1 MTSSIVNY
9 IIENYLSNIFEIN
22 PEQTKASL
30 WAGTV
35 ELNNIKFKKDIF
47 TSLNLSYIEL
57 EEGYIGYLKITLQ
70 LPRFYLYPIKLNIDK
85 VFIFAKQK
93 SVNKINKR
101 DEIKIME
108 EYKKNKLKTIEEL
121 LIKIKELN
129 NESPGIQKQIIDNL
143 QINIKNLVFIFEDSV
158 SYLKHPFK
166 FGIICEQI
174 FFNSTDENF
183 NVKENEN
190 LIENDI
196 KYKLSKIEKFSIF
209 LDYYDHINELNI
221 ENKIIKSEEEKISIE
236 IKNFLKEKYKLYAYC
251 LSEINV
257 YNTKKDSHYYI
268 LYNLNMI
275 SKLIINK
282 NYKENNQSYF
292 SLEIDF
298 NEINNCIK
306 IKQIKAIAKE
316 LNYINLKNLYQQG
329 LEKEIYKQN
338 LTEKEIAEYIDLYIN
353 YYKTKYID
361 IYKNDEENKKF
372 LNNLNKI
379 ETKLSF
385 NQIQNMRE
393 LSYIKIKYIISIGEV
408 DKKIEDA
415 NNAWYFISSRED
427 DIKKLKEEREK
438 ILEIEKEKSN
448 KESLINQLLNIE
460 KKNNENNN
468 NNNEE
473 NDYKLLN
480 LKFKMKKLILNI
492 EEFNKKN
499 LMELNIT
506 NFIVELKINL
516 ISKYFY
522 FCLENINLKQYCTKN
537 INYQNAIYT
546 KNNNENEENNNNNN
560 IINIIFEINP
570 KFEKSDYK
578 LIIKGDKQLVILYDS
593 YYLGYIQY
601 KLIKHFNNFDFNELS
616 SFTGEEISKYI
627 NYGYSYF
634 LNKNNNELINF
645 NIDLD
650 INLNS
655 PIILI
660 PKDFLNENNNEIIFI
675 NSGNIEINSEL
686 LERKKKNID
695 YSIIKTNENMYSKY
709 VINLTKMIVKKIDN
723 YNVLNFIENENDFK
737 IVNESFIKINVNN
750 IIDYKN
756 IYLDK
761 IIVDANISNIKM
773 ELNEETIIFLIT
785 LYENYLKENMLLEKI
800 KIKNKEIKDEI
811 NNKNEDLN
819 DNNINN
825 NNNNENIVV
834 IENEKEQKEK
844 NINNETEEINT
855 NSNNLNTNLI
865 NDNNKNLI
873 TMKINFG
880 LIEFNIYKSL
890 TSNEEKLKLENNLD
904 IPSQKD
910 FLQFYMNHTFFEIK
924 IKQNGILD
932 SYYNFGFIFL
942 YDKDT
947 FIDNKTLKKNYYI
960 NKEFECIL
968 GTSIINK
975 EKIKKNKI
983 KFSELLNNENL
994 NDENNNNYSIKIQY
1008 KYVPKTKEIFVNM
1021 NIEKIFFSPNF
1032 DSIKRIYQFIMF
1044 YTKVYFNSQNL
1055 LLGAELKELLENYD
1069 KRIEIDE
1076 FEKQNNLN
1084 NNSNDKILYK
1094 NISTLMKFKR
1104 ILSKKVKSKSKKII
1118 TVNKT
1123 ENTQLTFKLNC
1134 IINSLDFVIP
1144 INPKLNNTY
1153 ILFMSAYFSMFNS
1166 IYSKIETQY
1175 HYYQIL
1181 NYNYKDYLYQFNF
1194 ELLKGKMNMFKF
1206 KENYIIFNNY
1216 KDVDLDNITKS
1227 FEMKYK
1233 QLINLDF
1240 NNEYYVYKID
1250 LNCGKLNFVMN
1261 LGNLISFY
1269 DLYLNSMKFVYEYK
1283 KEYESILTKN
1293 LFNNNDKNNNIE
1305 NVIINNIQYSINNK
1319 NLNNTINNNNTNNS
1333 YTTNIDNFTNFIDCS
1348 FNQKSISIKIYDY
1361 FKGSY
1366 RKILSINLK
1375 EMSSIY
1381 LSNSDPKDGTNF
1393 SNSLIEMISG
1403 INFPIEIYDIKQL
1416 YQYSYFKF
1424 NFEIKYFNLFLNQWE
1439 SFLEP
1444 FSINM
1449 YLIQVLKRMRKRL
1462 EIISNEKM
1470 INFNLSCN
1478 VLKILKIV
1486 IEKYKKILNE
1496 NDNKEIENIENN
1508 IEIKGFEENNII
1520 IKFKNKTGE
1529 NILFWFD
1536 NKKNSKQF
1544 ELKDKNYKEFTLED
1558 INNEN
1563 IDYKEINNIFNTTFS
1578 FKINDKIIKY
1588 NNINYSEVQFHRIN
1602 IDNKNYLDLKIKS
1615 YINDNLVRIISFSS
1629 NILIK
1634 NESEIDL
1641 IINNDKNN
1649 ENIIINNHN
1658 SMYIPI
1664 NWILFKDS
1672 INIYVQFNNE
1682 KKLLFKNL
1690 NNIFNIS
1697 SYVSFENGENLSF
1710 DIVELES
1717 NNYNIDNIKLY
1728 KIIINSPISLFNKTP
1743 YDMKI
1748 NEFVLKSLSNNN
1760 LYKNINISNSDNVI
1774 KTILENKLKIF
1785 YKINNNIEELIIN
1798 RYKKSI
1804 ENNNCYNV
1812 SFSNN
1817 NGSLICKFLN
1827 YSGYNLSV
1835 SENKLFKISN
1845 YKQNNIKIIIFFD
1858 YFFVNKT
1865 NTNILIQNV
1874 FNKNNN
1880 DIDNKNNVNIKLNI
1894 EPQSIIPVSSFLMN
1908 NEVKLNLTSSEDS
1921 ESFKLN
1927 TIGANFALNLKHKFK
1942 DVLIPLGI
1950 NIQSSYKYSF
1960 SQYIMVENRYKII
1973 NKLGF
1978 DIYLKENNDN
1988 NQNNFKI
1995 KNNEIFNVLL
2005 SNEKNKLFKI
2015 GINNEF
2021 SSNIIDLDNIGQFDM
2036 KIKVNKPSINDNE
2049 ILKKLFTYNK
2059 KDYYLPFT
2067 CFIQSYDN
2075 CVVYCLLTFN
2085 KHSLIEI
2092 DNKTNYNIKI
2102 KLINYNNIDNNDINI
2117 QPNKI
2122 IPLIIK
2128 DIKHINKLDI
2138 NIDNKNIII
2147 SLNKFR
2153 KYYLTLNKNTIIKF
2167 QLEPMNG
2174 NLTKNLIITSINNNN
2189 NLINYENTNFM
2200 KCFTKYFGMKY
2211 YFNLKGIGFSFIDQE
2226 PKEILYISLYKI
2238 YFNYN
2243 YIMKYLI
2250 DNSEN
2255 IKEEFIFKILN
2266 IQIDYCLDNSF
2277 KVIMSPKTQILPE
2290 IEEQLL
2296 IQNSGENLIPF
2307 LQVLVVKRTNINS
2320 NNNIDNNNEK
2330 EINIYYQRIEVVL
2343 QEITM
2348 KIDHVVINQLINLIN
2363 EYLISFG
2370 LIISS
2375 NKNKNN
2381 NKKENEENKENK
2393 ENEENKKEIF
2403 SKIPIEKLYSDISQI
2418 TSYAIKNL
2426 SISVI
2431 KLNISFRFDK
2441 NSINNLILKYGF
2453 LINILKMF
2461 PSSLISFSDIPFKF
2475 KEINID
2481 NIYNDLS
2488 YITNELI
2495 ENYKLEALGQ
2505 FYKIIFG
2512 IDLLGNPIKLLN
2524 NIGTGFYELFNEP
2537 RKGFIKG
2544 KFGKG
2549 VMKGFSSLFTNIVGG
2564 TFNSI
2569 YKISDSIYNT
2579 TKLIS
2584 NNNNNINND
2593 NLYDNEEDTPNNCL
2607 EGTWRGIKF
2616 FFIEI
2621 YEGCFGICIKPY
2633 NQSREEGVV
2642 GFFKG
2647 CGNGIA
2653 GAVLCPISSITILT
2667 GNISKG
2673 IVNSIGYDKYLN
2685 KRFREPRIL
2694 CENMPILPYDKMI
2707 KSNKIVKEFI
2717 FNNKNNDVVKN
2728 LDLSVKNKKIGL
2740 ENSSKIVFCEFFN
2753 KNKNFIIISDVII
2766 VILNDNIDKII
2777 EKIYIDNI
2785 KNVKINENNK
2795 IIILLKD
2802 EDKIVL
2808 NIENKNI
2815 VDKIINILND
2825 KNIK

>member
-30 WAGTV
+30 WEGTV
-35 ELNNIKFKKDIF
+35 ELNNIKFKKNIF
-47 TSLNLSYIEL
+47 TSLNLPYIEL
-57 EEGYIGYLKITLQ
+57 DEGFIGYLKITLQ

-93 SVNKINKR
+93 SVNKINKK

-121 LIKIKELN
+121 LLKIKELN
-129 NESPGIQKQIIDNL
+129 KETPGIQKQIFDNL

-166 FGIICEQI
+166 FGIICEEI
-174 FFNSTDENF
+174 SFNSTDENF
-183 NVKENEN
+183 NIKENEN
-190 LIENDI
+190 LKENEI
-196 KYKLSKIEKFSIF
+196 KYKLSKIENFSIF
-209 LDYYDHINELNI
+209 LDYYDHINEFNI
-221 ENKIIKSEEEKISIE
+221 ENKIVKSEEEKINKE

-257 YNTKKDSHYYI
+257 HNKKKDSHYYI

-275 SKLIINK
+275 SKLIINN
-282 NYKENNQSYF
+282 NYKENNLSQF

-361 IYKNDEENKKF
+361 IYKNEDENKKF
-372 LNNLNKI
+372 LNNLNEI
-379 ETKLSF
+379 ESKLSF

-393 LSYIKIKYIISIGEV
+393 LSNIKIKYIISIGEV
-408 DKKIEDA
+408 DKKIKDV
-415 NNAWYFISSRED
+415 NDAWYFISSRED

-438 ILEIEKEKSN
+438 ILKIEKEKSN
-448 KESLINQLLNIE
+448 KDSLINQLLNIE
-460 KKNNENNN
+460 KKNVENINN
-468 NNNEE
+468 KNEE
-473 NDYKLLN
+473 NDYKLFN
-480 LKFKMKKLILNI
+480 LKFNMKKLILNV
-492 EEFNKKN
+492 EEINKKN
-499 LMELNIT
+499 LMELNVT
-506 NFIVELKINL
+506 NFVIESKINL

-522 FCLENINLKQYCTKN
+522 FCLEDFNLKQYCTKN

-546 KNNNENEENNNNNN
+546 KNNNENNNNNNN

-578 LIIKGDKQLVILYDS
+578 LIIKGEKQLVILYDN

-601 KLIKHFNNFDFNELS
+601 KLLKHFNNFDFDELS

-634 LNKNNNELINF
+634 LNKNNKLMNF
-645 NIDLD
+645 NIDLN

-660 PKDFLNENNNEIIFI
+660 PKDFLNERNNEIFFI

-686 LERKKKNID
+686 LERKKNNID
-695 YSIIKTNENMYSKY
+695 YSIIKTNENMYCKY
-709 VINLTKMIVKKIDN
+709 IINLTKMIVKKIDD
-723 YNVLNFIENENDFK
+723 YNMENFKENENDFK
-737 IVNESFIKINVNN
+737 IINESFIKINVNN
-750 IIDYKN
+750 IIDYN
-756 IYLDK
+756 NVYLDR
-761 IIVDANISNIKM
+761 IIVDVDISNIKM
-773 ELNEETIIFLIT
+773 ELNEETIVFLIT
-785 LYENYLKENMLLEKI
+785 LYENYLKKNMLLEKI
-800 KIKNKEIKDEI
+800 NVKNKEIKGD
-811 NNKNEDLN
+811 
-819 DNNINN
+819 INN
-825 NNNNENIVV
+825 NNDLNENNI
-834 IENEKEQKEK
+834 INNNLNYENESKEK
-844 NINNETEEINT
+844 NIQTEEINT
-855 NSNNLNTNLI
+855 NSNVSNNNLI
-865 NDNNKNLI
+865 NDNKNLI

-890 TSNEEKLKLENNLD
+890 TLSEEKLKNENNLN

-924 IKQNGILD
+924 IKNNGIID
-932 SYYNFGFIFL
+932 SFYNFGFIFL

-947 FIDNKTLKKNYYI
+947 FIDNKTLNKNYYI

-968 GTSIINK
+968 GTSIENK
-975 EKIKKNKI
+975 EKINKNKI
-983 KFSELLNNENL
+983 KFSDLLNNENS
-994 NDENNNNYSIKIQY
+994 NENNNNYSIKIQY
-1008 KYVPKTKEIFVNM
+1008 KYLPKTKEIFIDM

-1032 DSIKRIYQFIMF
+1032 DSLKRIYQFIMF
-1044 YTKVYFNSQNL
+1044 YTKIYFNSQNL
-1055 LLGAELKELLENYD
+1055 LLGEELKELLENYD
-1069 KRIEIDE
+1069 KKIEMNE
-1076 FEKQNNLN
+1076 FEKENNINN
-1084 NNSNDKILYK
+1084 NNSNDKILFK
-1094 NISTLMKFKR
+1094 NFSTLLKFKNV
-1104 ILSKKVKSKSKKII
+1104 LSKKVKSKSKRII

-1123 ENTQLTFKLNC
+1123 ENSESTLKLNC
-1134 IINSLDFVIP
+1134 KINSLDFVIP

-1153 ILFMSAYFSMFNS
+1153 ILYMSAYFSMFNS
-1166 IYSKIETQY
+1166 IYSKWEIQF

-1181 NYNYKDYLYQFNF
+1181 NFNFKDYLYEFNF

-1206 KENYIIFNNY
+1206 QENYILFNKVN
-1216 KDVDLDNITKS
+1216 DVDLDNITKS
-1227 FEMKYK
+1227 FEMKFK
-1233 QLINLDF
+1233 MFTNLDF
-1240 NNEYYVYKID
+1240 NNEYYVNKID

-1261 LGNLISFY
+1261 LGNFISFY
-1269 DLYLNSMKFVYEYK
+1269 DLYLNSMNFVYEYK
-1283 KEYESILTKN
+1283 NEYESVLTKN
-1293 LFNNNDKNNNIE
+1293 LFDKNNINIE
-1305 NVIINNIQYSINNK
+1305 NVIISNIQNSINIK
-1319 NLNNTINNNNTNNS
+1319 TINNSNNNNNSKNS
-1333 YTTNIDNFTNFIDCS
+1333 YTTNIDNFSNFIECS
-1348 FNQKSISIKIYDY
+1348 FNQKSVSIKLYDY
-1361 FKGSY
+1361 FKGSF

-1375 EMSSIY
+1375 EMSCVY
-1381 LSNSDPKDGTNF
+1381 LSNSDPKDATNF
-1393 SNSLIEMISG
+1393 SNALIEMISG

-1416 YQYSYFKF
+1416 FQYCLFKF
-1424 NFEIKYFNLFLNQWE
+1424 NFEINYFNLYLNQWE

-1444 FSINM
+1444 FSINI

-1462 EIISNEKM
+1462 EINSNEKM

-1496 NDNKEIENIENN
+1496 KNDNKENIENN
-1508 IEIKGFEENNII
+1508 IKIKGFEENNII
-1520 IKFKNKTGE
+1520 IRFKNKTGE

-1544 ELKDKNYKEFTLED
+1544 ELKNKNCKEFTLED

-1563 IDYKEINNIFNTTFS
+1563 IDYKEINNHFNTTFS

-1588 NNINYSEVQFHRIN
+1588 NNINYSDVQFHRIN
-1602 IDNKNYLDLKIKS
+1602 IENDFFDLKIKS
-1615 YINDNLVRIISFSS
+1615 YINDNLIRIISFNS

-1634 NESEIDL
+1634 NKSEIDL

-1649 ENIIINNHN
+1649 ENIIINKHN
-1658 SMYIPI
+1658 NIYIPI
-1664 NWILFKDS
+1664 NWFKFKDS
-1672 INIYVQFNNE
+1672 IKIFVQFNNE
-1682 KKLLFKNL
+1682 KKLLFRNL
-1690 NNIFNIS
+1690 NDIFSINS
-1697 SYVSFENGENLSF
+1697 FVSFENGENLSF
-1710 DIVELES
+1710 DIIELES
-1717 NNYNIDNIKLY
+1717 INNINIKSY

-1748 NEFVLKSLSNNN
+1748 NNFVLKSLSNNN
-1760 LYKNINISNSDNVI
+1760 LYKNINITNSDNVI

-1785 YKINNNIEELIIN
+1785 YKNNNKIEELTIN
-1798 RYKKSI
+1798 KYKKSI
-1804 ENNNCYNV
+1804 ENTNCYNV

-1827 YSGYNLSV
+1827 YNEYNLSLF
-1835 SENKLFKISN
+1835 ENKLFNISK
-1845 YKQNNIKIIIFFD
+1845 YKQNNIKIIIYFD

-1865 NTNILIQNV
+1865 ESNIFIQNV
-1874 FNKNNN
+1874 LNENKENIDNNKNLSVK
-1880 DIDNKNNVNIKLNI
+1880 INI
-1894 EPQSIIPVSSFLMN
+1894 EPNSFIPVSSFLMN
-1908 NEVKLNLTSSEDS
+1908 NEVKLNLNSTEES

-1927 TIGANFALNLKHKFK
+1927 TIGANFTLNLKHKFK
-1942 DVLIPLGI
+1942 NNLIPLGI
-1950 NIQSSYKYSF
+1950 NIQSSFKYSF
-1960 SQYIMVENRYKII
+1960 SQYIVIENRYKII

-1978 DIYLKENNDN
+1978 DINLKEFNNEN
-1988 NQNNFKI
+1988 NIFNI
-1995 KNNEIFNVLL
+1995 KNNEIINVLL
-2005 SNEKNKLFKI
+2005 SNEKNRLFKI
-2015 GINNEF
+2015 GFNNEF
-2021 SSNIIDLDNIGQFDM
+2021 SSNIIDLDNIGQFDL
-2036 KIKVNKPSINDNE
+2036 KIKVNKSLINDKE

-2075 CVVYCLLTFN
+2075 CVVYCLFTFN

-2102 KLINYNNIDNNDINI
+2102 SFVGDKNNIDNIDNNNINI

-2122 IPLIIK
+2122 VPLITK
-2128 DIKHINKLDI
+2128 DIKIINKI
-2138 NIDNKNIII
+2138 NVNINNKNITI
-2147 SLNKFR
+2147 SLNKFS
-2153 KYYLTLNKNTIIKF
+2153 KNYLTIDKETIIKF

-2174 NLTKNLIITSINNNN
+2174 NLTKNLIINAINTNNNIN
-2189 NLINYENTNFM
+2189 KLISYENTNFM
-2200 KCFTKYFGMKY
+2200 KSFTKYFGMKY
-2211 YFNLKGIGFSFIDQE
+2211 FFNLKGIGFSLIDQE

-2238 YFNYN
+2238 NFNYN

-2255 IKEEFIFKILN
+2255 IKEEFIFNIYN

-2290 IEEQLL
+2290 NEAEIV
-2296 IQNSGENLIPF
+2296 IQNYGENLIPF
-2307 LQVLVVKRTNINS
+2307 LQFLVIKRTNIN
-2320 NNNIDNNNEK
+2320 NIDDNFNEK
-2330 EINIYYQRIEVVL
+2330 EINIYYQRIEIIL

-2370 LIISS
+2370 LILSS
-2375 NKNKNN
+2375 DKNN
-2381 NKKENEENKENK
+2381 NETEKRENEE
-2393 ENEENKKEIF
+2393 EEEIF
-2403 SKIPIEKLYSDISQI
+2403 SKIELEKLFSDFSQI
-2418 TSYAIKNL
+2418 SSYAIKHL

-2441 NSINNLILKYGF
+2441 NSMNNLITKSYLGF

-2461 PSSLISFSDIPFKF
+2461 STSLISFSDTPFKF

-2481 NIYNDLS
+2481 NIYNNLS

-2495 ENYKLEALGQ
+2495 ENYKLDALSQ

-2512 IDLLGNPIKLLN
+2512 IDLIGNPIKLLN
-2524 NIGTGFYELFNEP
+2524 NIGMGFYELFNEP

-2549 VMKGFSSLFTNIVGG
+2549 VIKGFSSLFSNVIGG
-2564 TFNSI
+2564 AFNSI
-2569 YKISDSIYNT
+2569 YKISDSLYNT

-2584 NNNNNINND
+2584 NSSENNND
-2593 NLYDNEEDTPNNCL
+2593 NNFYDTEENLPNNCL
-2607 EGTWRGIKF
+2607 EGVWKGMKL

-2621 YEGCFGICIKPY
+2621 YEGCFGVCIKPY
-2633 NQSREEGVV
+2633 RQSREEGVI

-2653 GAVLCPISSITILT
+2653 GAVLCPFSSIFILT

-2694 CENMPILPYDKMI
+2694 CEYMPILPYDKMI

-2717 FNNKNNDVVKN
+2717 YNNKNNHVVDN

-2753 KNKNFIIISDVII
+2753 NNKNFIIISDVII
-2766 VILNDNIDKII
+2766 VILDGNIDKIV

-2785 KNVKINENNK
+2785 KNVKINENK
-2795 IIILLKD
+2795 IFILLKD
-2802 EDKIVL
+2802 ENEVVL
-2808 NIENKNI
+2808 NIEDKKI
-2815 VDKIINILND
+2815 VDKIFNILND
-2825 KNIK
+2825 KNMK